1 MIGFTK
7 RNLKV
12 FFKDKTSVFF
22 SLLSVFIIIGLYM
35 LFLGDVWVSSFDG
48 LEGVRYLMDSWII
61 AGLLTVTSVTTA
73 MGAFGIMVEDRT
85 KKINKDF
92 ISSPIKSS
100 SLMGGYL
107 LAAVIIGV
115 IMSIVALILSEIY
128 LVAKGGELL
137 SPLKML
143 QVLGLIVL
151 GTVTNVSI
159 VFFVVSFFQSAN
171 AFATASTIIGTL
183 IGFITGI
190 YLPIGQLPDSVQ
202 TVIKC
207 FPVSHAGAMFRQVMM
222 EEPLAVTF
230 RGAPPE
236 VVAEFKQL
244 MGVVYQFGDTEV
256 TPAMSI
262 AILVVTA
269 IVFYGLSI
277 LNISRKKRR

>member
-1 MIGFTK
+1 
-7 RNLKV
+7 
-12 FFKDKTSVFF
+12 
-22 SLLSVFIIIGLYM
+22 
-35 LFLGDVWVSSFDG
+35 
-48 LEGVRYLMDSWII
+48 
-61 AGLLTVTSVTTA
+61 
-73 MGAFGIMVEDRT
+73 
-85 KKINKDF
+85 
-92 ISSPIKSS
+92 
-100 SLMGGYL
+100 MGGYL

-128 LVAKGGELL
+128 LVAKGGQLL

-190 YLPIGQLPDSVQ
+190 YLPIGQLPDWVQ

-269 IVFYGLSI
+269 IAFYGLSI
-277 LNISRKKRR
+277 LNISRKKRG